1 MLYEHNFLLTLLD
14 LTLRNDSINFKDFID
29 IIDFIN
35 FIYSINF
42 RDIIDIIDFIQSYYF
57 LYLYENKPSY

>member
-42 RDIIDIIDFIQSYYF
+42 RDIIDIIDFIQ
-57 LYLYENKPSY
+57 LYQ